1 MTYEPIDDWNLMTQ
15 PTTLYTLQQHELAVD
30 QARAR
35 LDDIEHILSNDEQV
49 KQSQATLDKQQT
61 LFNQVQATVKDL
73 ELEIAS
79 LTQKIADVDELLYS
93 GKLKNPKEL
102 ADRQDELASLQRRL
116 GIKEEDL
123 VLALKDSEEQKTAL
137 GNARQNLEETQ
148 AEQKQRNVDLVAEQK
163 QLNKDIKKN
172 LRARKSLV
180 AEIPEKDYKYYRQL
194 RKKHKGQ
201 PIAVIEHEEIC
212 SFCHVG
218 QTTSAI
224 QDIKRN
230 DEYIYCGNCG
240 RILVSV

>member
-1 MTYEPIDDWNLMTQ
+1 MTQ

-35 LDDIEHILSNDEQV
+35 LEDIEHILSNDDQV
-49 KQSQATLDKQQT
+49 KQSQANFDEQQRR
-61 LFNQVQATVKDL
+61 FNEAQTTVKDL

-102 ADRQDELASLQRRL
+102 ADRQDELASLRRRL

-123 VLALKDSEEQKTAL
+123 VLALKDSEDQQAAL
-137 GNARQNLEETQ
+137 AHAKQNLAQ
-148 AEQKQRNVDLVAEQK
+148 AQENQKQRNKDLVKEQK
-163 QLNKDIKKN
+163 HLNKEIKKN
-172 LRARKSLV
+172 LRARKTLV

-194 RKKHKGQ
+194 RKKLKGH
-201 PIAVIEHEEIC
+201 AVAVLEDAEMC

-218 QTTSAI
+218 QTTSAV